1 MQYHTHCHRVRDLR
15 AETLVDFLHNMGAFR
30 EHNHLEGFLLA
41 CEADARGRTGFENR
55 DYGQADFIRGAMR
68 ALQQL
73 DNQEILDSDLKGPAI
88 GAAIRQQ
95 RIARLK
101 QYKQENA

>member
-1 MQYHTHCHRVRDLR
+1 M
-15 AETLVDFLHNMGAFR
+15 
-30 EHNHLEGFLLA
+30 EGFLLA

-55 DYGQADFIRGAMR
+55 DYGQADYIRGAMR

-73 DNQEILDSDLKGPAI
+73 DNRDILESDLKGSAI

-95 RIARLK
+95 RIECIK
-101 QYKQENA
+101 QYKQAQL